1 MFCFVAVCDR
11 LISTP
16 CSSQMGLVL
25 ISCSIRLLTFRT
37 MIPQLLVVPKFYHL
51 AGTFS
56 RGFEEAYSALMRL
69 EDSKA
74 DNGRIPTIEERLQ
87 LSYDIFKID
96 NTEMARVLT
105 GNPLMHSSNIPYACT
120 VRYTLFTCT
129 MNLLLTQQLTG

>member
-1 MFCFVAVCDR
+1 MLFLPSYPHFDVH
-11 LISTP
+11 
-16 CSSQMGLVL
+16 Q
-25 ISCSIRLLTFRT
+25 
-37 MIPQLLVVPKFYHL
+37 FYHL

-105 GNPLMHSSNIPYACT
+105 GKSWTRCEGIYLVHCA
-120 VRYTLFTCT
+120 V
-129 MNLLLTQQLTG
+129 

>member
-1 MFCFVAVCDR
+1 MHSVVC
-11 LISTP
+11 LIVSF
-16 CSSQMGLVL
+16 
-25 ISCSIRLLTFRT
+25 LTI
-37 MIPQLLVVPKFYHL
+37 IPVLLVVQQFYHL

-96 NTEMARVLT
+96 NAEMARVLT
-105 GNPLMHSSNIPYACT
+105 GK
-120 VRYTLFTCT
+120 
-129 MNLLLTQQLTG
+129 